1 MKFKKILTA
10 MTLVAG
16 IGFTAHADG
25 PAVGSP
31 APDFSLKDT
40 KGNTQSLASYRG
52 KTVVLEWTNFGCP
65 FVAKHYDSGHMQGLQ
80 KKWTDKGIVWLSI
93 NSSAKGKEGNMTPE
107 DWNAAIKNERAHSTA
122 FLLDEDGT
130 VGHLYDAKTT
140 PDMFVIDPSGTLIY
154 KGAIDDKPSTKQKDL
169 KDAKNYVDAAL
180 TESLAGK
187 PVSVP
192 TTDSYGCSVKYK
204 E

>member
-1 MKFKKILTA
+1 MHGTTRSKT
-10 MTLVAG
+10 
-16 IGFTAHADG
+16 
-25 PAVGSP
+25 S
-31 APDFSLKDT
+31 API
-40 KGNTQSLASYRG
+40 R
-52 KTVVLEWTNFGCP
+52 P
-65 FVAKHYDSGHMQGLQ
+65 
-80 KKWTDKGIVWLSI
+80 
-93 NSSAKGKEGNMTPE
+93 P
-107 DWNAAIKNERAHSTA
+107 

-154 KGAIDDKPSTKQKDL
+154 KGAIDDKPTTKQKDL

-192 TTDSYGCSVKYK
+192 STDSYGCSVKYK